1 MKDPEGDIVEKNKRV
16 LVTAVIMAV
25 MSVLL
30 PSAAFAAETYQFR
43 DDQINI
49 DMPDDAAVAENEV
62 TQSDGDVVITGPEM
76 IFGAKMKTKDQ
87 EFGMD
92 LYYVCDESVDE
103 DYFYLGNDSEE
114 AAGQY
119 YDGYG
124 EEAIRRIYSDIG
136 DRQLVSLKKDGY
148 HMSDWYTYIK
158 ASAKVKDSSGTHD
171 ELVFITAASTDDY
184 TIGKVF
190 ILEPETGAVSQ
201 KDMEDSSSAALDSF
215 FDYGYDKVMA
225 GEDDE
230 YYAGVSEDT
239 DIAGAVIFVIVGFVM
254 LAVIF
259 ASIAKKKRRQYSDM
273 LSSGQSVS
281 KASKRR
287 AADMPDPFRQKLDD
301 TAKAAAGT
309 MQQSKEDT
317 SKPSGRKQQSSGT
330 GLSASKTGKAVGK
343 VGKSSA
349 QWKTASGTSHAEKHS
364 RKQKTENVPC
374 SIHNG
379 ADERYMESL
388 RTLYKS
394 GLLTRQELDEMIEK
408 HKGRG

>member
-1 MKDPEGDIVEKNKRV
+1 M
-16 LVTAVIMAV
+16 
-25 MSVLL
+25 
-30 PSAAFAAETYQFR
+30 
-43 DDQINI
+43 
-49 DMPDDAAVAENEV
+49 
-62 TQSDGDVVITGPEM
+62 
-76 IFGAKMKTKDQ
+76 
-87 EFGMD
+87 
-92 LYYVCDESVDE
+92 
-103 DYFYLGNDSEE
+103 
-114 AAGQY
+114 
-119 YDGYG
+119 
-124 EEAIRRIYSDIG
+124 
-136 DRQLVSLKKDGY
+136 
-148 HMSDWYTYIK
+148 
-158 ASAKVKDSSGTHD
+158 
-171 ELVFITAASTDDY
+171 
-184 TIGKVF
+184 
-190 ILEPETGAVSQ
+190 
-201 KDMEDSSSAALDSF
+201 
-215 FDYGYDKVMA
+215 
-225 GEDDE
+225 
-230 YYAGVSEDT
+230 
-239 DIAGAVIFVIVGFVM
+239 IFVIVGFVM